1 MRRNGDDGLF
11 LCWRVRHG
19 LFEDNILEGNGRFG
33 ISIGHNLIRNNQ
45 VRSNYQAGIYFRD
58 EAAGMAG
65 HRNRIEQNLIEN
77 NGVKK
82 EAPGVRVRGETKDIV
97 LKNNTI
103 RDTRLG
109 DARKQTVGIQI
120 EEKVGNVLLEA
131 NTLEGKTTI
140 DDRRKSP

>member
-1 MRRNGDDGLF
+1 MIIDPQRGIVLRENETLN
-11 LCWRVRHG
+11 VRFSTFPDAVVWNA
-19 LFEDNILEGNGRFG
+19 LARRFG
-33 ISIGHNLIRNNQ
+33 ISIGHKDTDNLIRNNQ

-65 HRNRIEQNLIEN
+65 NRNRVEQNLIEN

-109 DARKQTVGIQI
+109 AV
-120 EEKVGNVLLEA
+120 A
-131 NTLEGKTTI
+131 AW
-140 DDRRKSP
+140 

>member
-1 MRRNGDDGLF
+1 
-11 LCWRVRHG
+11 V
-19 LFEDNILEGNGRFG
+19 
-33 ISIGHNLIRNNQ
+33 
-45 VRSNYQAGIYFRD
+45 
-58 EAAGMAG
+58 
-65 HRNRIEQNLIEN
+65 EQNLIEN

-82 EAPGVRVRGETKDIV
+82 EAPGVQVRGETKDIV

-109 DARKQTVGIQI
+109 DARKQSVGIQI

-140 DDRRKSP
+140 DDRRKTP